1 MATTNPLRKE
11 LTTYRN
17 SKNADLKL
25 DGGFFYRRSVPS
37 KSANLHGTYTDLYD
51 NADDIHIITGGM
63 SPRYSQFD
71 TTLPELP
78 IFGSG
83 SLSGLYLQTKIQN
96 TDYNNPNDSSS
107 RGSRSTGGD
116 SIGLK
121 AFKIE
126 SKITAEGGAS
136 DGTSM
141 IDNDD
146 ILAFSTYFTAEPPSE
161 EYYDIFD
168 GVGEEKVTKV
178 EQGQLVVQKDAYLE
192 ASTARKFGEYYGKKE
207 RRLLG
212 RPMKLSDYKKHFS
225 EKFEGRDIV
234 RINRRRTKSRLVP
247 GGKYL
252 VYNKAGSFKYVTN
265 ESKTGLTGRK
275 KHDTFDSSE
284 IAKHIK
290 YIDRQII
297 PTGASPYTVS
307 RSDVVSTTNTTLH
320 QVKEAKT
327 FNELSSSGGTK
338 EVAWGKVSFSSE
350 NVHEGGQAI
359 KMHTF
364 WPALTNQDGWRRTS
378 IYYPADKT
386 NEHTHQRQESYIVK
400 RIPNPKRWQ
409 DQENPATATKIGSVV
424 SAKIN
429 LKKIAGCE
437 SKNYRRENAT
447 ITNAFIDDDDG
458 TAVTHKTLSR
468 IFTRGIAI
476 CFSEFAPGTA
486 SGLVDTDEDGTPDV
500 PAGTKR
506 GDDTFYTF
514 IKEHHPK
521 MEDTDATN
529 AANNTGDFFGIFISN
544 EMGVITIDKLG
555 AQDSAGDYLTFK
567 ADQYTQKIGVINTP
581 GDKLNIDSEDLTDK
595 WLDFNFVIDPDSQGT
610 TLMICDADDG
620 KCISRIAINNSTRHD
635 QSVADNLPGNFPQFM
650 SIWNVNTGNPNSG
663 IGAHDDNHGPFAD
676 LASEH
681 RDKWRGYSD
690 TGLSI
695 DSIQDVSSPLA
706 RAESWNPTTYGSGE
720 YDNFILSDRIN
731 GDTSGNLEKYWAM
744 IAGSEGYVII
754 DGDGAVTNNNPIYFR
769 LNSAKQYTSE
779 AKYGKVIFEA
789 RDVTVSKN
797 MSVVVKSN
805 RPIDGGIPPGT
816 DAENIVYID
825 SIKCHNFSPEI
836 ENATVSEAN
845 PTAGLI
851 RIPATHKTFGLPS
864 QYTSESDYN
873 GSNDEG
879 PYLVDTWSYLSFGF
893 KTADDLE
900 GARKHFLLSGYNT
913 TMPTN
918 TDVILTHND
927 SDNSYIRA
935 GYTGDAGTADLGEHT
950 GIAMFHNNDSDPAS
964 GNATTGRGLVI
975 GNHNGSAP
983 NMAAQYRE
991 LEIRPE
997 VTQNLGSGDQ
1007 TFVPEDNNVQAFS
1020 RKGFFAVNF
1029 TERTGEPASARENA
1043 YCSARVTRILDIK
1056 NGKIEVDNEDIF
1068 KLDPDE
1074 EYILYRDSKNFT
1086 SNLYLDGL
1094 KVIERKGDV
1103 ITFNKSLSTANGG
1116 AALYKD
1122 SRLGSLFIGPKRFWL
1137 VIAILN
1143 KSSADDNSYLPER
1156 SYESIVGTTGVET
1169 IGATYNEYRYTDEIY
1184 YKFKRNMDPFANL
1197 QANEVR
1203 LDVDFGFGAIS
1214 DEVSQDVGHVGMI
1227 NLDTLMPDGSSL
1239 AGSNVDSVRM
1249 DISGIIEALKPEL
1262 GQSLPL
1268 LVTPLA
1274 DDNTSFIKIFAE
1286 EASNEYDKPF
1296 ILAEFE
1302 DELPEIDDFKV
1313 EPDMQNPFFPK
1324 YSWSCGASDAWY
1336 GFLNIDSKSIPN
1348 QYHNAVIHVPM
1359 NEEDR
1364 HAAHP
1369 AVPSLEKIQGL
1380 TNEDSGVL
1388 KNIEGLAGY
1397 CLDFDG
1403 NDDYV
1408 EINAAAGSDPTADC
1422 TKEMT
1427 VLIHMIPDA
1436 AADERYIVAQSHSS
1450 TNRKFHLNLNSSNQ
1464 VQARVWWG
1472 TGDSDY
1478 TELTSSSIVP
1488 TDGETPTAVMLVVDT
1503 EIDSGNLKLYLNGNL
1518 EDLSGQTSSS
1528 GGTNNWKAG
1537 QNINGGH
1544 SEIFIG
1550 NSSGTGTNG
1559 FDGKL
1564 EELVIYKKALYPFSG
1579 KESELTV
1586 TKPFVEIDDSGS
1598 TASLPITSKIFIKD
1612 YHNIR
1617 GKTAEQVATAPQVTY
1632 RKAAFRLDNS

>member
-78 IFGSG
+78 TFGSG

-96 TDYNNPNDSSS
+96 TDFNNPNDSSS

-212 RPMKLSDYKKHFS
+212 RPMKLSDYKEHFS

-234 RINRRRTKSRLVP
+234 RINRRRTKSRLLP
-247 GGKYL
+247 GGKFL

-275 KHDTFDSSE
+275 KHDTFDSSD

-307 RSDVVSTTNTTLH
+307 RSDVVSTTNSTLH

-338 EVAWGKVSFSSE
+338 EVAWGKVAFSSE

-364 WPALTNQDGWRRTS
+364 WPALSNQDGWRRTS

-386 NEHTHQRQESYIVK
+386 NEHTHQRQECYIVK

-429 LKKIAGCE
+429 LKKLAGCE

-447 ITNAFIDDDDG
+447 FTNAFIDDDG
-458 TAVTHKTLSR
+458 GSAVTQKTLSR

-486 SGLVDTDEDGTPDV
+486 SGLVTSGDS
-500 PAGTKR
+500 AGVKR

-521 MEDTDATN
+521 MESTTAEEADD
-529 AANNTGDFFGIFISN
+529 NTADFFGIFISN

-555 AQDSAGDYLTFK
+555 AEDASGNYLTFK

-595 WLDFNFVIDPDSQGT
+595 WLDFNFVIDPDSQGA

-620 KCISRIAINNSTRHD
+620 KCISRIAINNSRRH
-635 QSVADNLPGNFPQFM
+635 SGPVTDNLPGNFPQFM

-663 IGAHDDNHGPFAD
+663 IGAHDTDHGPFAD
-676 LASEH
+676 LTSEH

-690 TGLSI
+690 TGLSV
-695 DSIQDVSSPLA
+695 DSIQDVSNALL
-706 RAESWNPTTYGSGE
+706 RVESWNPSSYGTNQE

-744 IAGSEGYVII
+744 IAGSEGYII
-754 DGDGAVTNNNPIYFR
+754 TDGDGSVGATNPVYFR
-769 LNSAKQYTSE
+769 LNSAKQYSSE
-779 AKYGKVIFEA
+779 AKYGKVLFENA
-789 RDVTVSKN
+789 DIAVSKN
-797 MSVVVKSN
+797 MSVVVKTK

-893 KTADDLE
+893 KTADDFE

-913 TMPTN
+913 TVPTN
-918 TDVILTHND
+918 TDVILTSND

-950 GIAMFHNNDSDPAS
+950 GIAMFHNNDSAPAS
-964 GNATTGRGLVI
+964 GDATTGRGLVI

-983 NMAAQYRE
+983 NMAAQFRE
-991 LEIRPE
+991 LEIRPQ
-997 VTQNLGSGDQ
+997 VTQDLGSGSQ
-1007 TFVPEDNNVQAFS
+1007 TFAPEDNNVQAFS

-1074 EYILYRDSKNFT
+1074 EYILYRDSSAFGT
-1086 SNLYLDGL
+1086 ATYLDGL
-1094 KVIERKGDV
+1094 KVIERKADV
-1103 ITFNKSLSTANGG
+1103 ITFNKSLSLANSG

-1169 IGATYNEYRYTDEIY
+1169 TGATYNEYRYTDEIY

-1227 NLDTLMPDGSSL
+1227 NLDTLMPDGSTL
-1239 AGSNVDSVRM
+1239 AASNVDSVRM

-1286 EASNEYDKPF
+1286 EASNEFDKPF

-1313 EPDMQNPFFPK
+1313 EPDMENPFFPR

-1336 GFLNIDSKSIPN
+1336 GFLNIDSKSITN
-1348 QYHNAVIHVPM
+1348 QYHNAVIHLPM
-1359 NEEDR
+1359 NEEGR
-1364 HAAHP
+1364 HAQTLTS
-1369 AVPSLEKIQGL
+1369 VPVEKIQG
-1380 TNEDSGVL
+1380 TTQTVSGVMH
-1388 KNIEGLAGY
+1388 NVEGLGGF
-1397 CLDFDG
+1397 CLEFDG

-1408 EINAAAGSDPTADC
+1408 EINNSAPNDPTAEC

-1427 VLIHMIPDA
+1427 VLIHAIPDNA
-1436 AADERYIVAQSHSS
+1436 SDSRVIVSQYSR
-1450 TNRKFHLNLNSSNQ
+1450 NNKEKFRLLLNSSNQ
-1464 VQARVWWG
+1464 VEARVNWAAG
-1472 TGDSDY
+1472 ANY
-1478 TELTSSSIVP
+1478 VELTSSSIVT
-1488 TDGETPTAVMLVVDT
+1488 TDGETPTAIMLVVDT
-1503 EIDSGNLKLYLNGNL
+1503 ELDSGNVKLYINGNL
-1518 EDLSGQTSSS
+1518 EDISGQATTAGS
-1528 GGTNNWKAG
+1528 TNNWKIG
-1537 QNINGGH
+1537 QSIHGGS
-1544 SEIFIG
+1544 SEIYVG
-1550 NSSGTGTNG
+1550 NSHSSGTNG

-1586 TKPFVEIDDSGS
+1586 TKPFVEIDDSAS